1 MKVNACEVSH
11 LFELP
16 ELLPYDAS
24 EETDFL
30 QCLSHRWEDINDP
43 ELLGLIDERV
53 SVRRPM
59 YENDEN
65 IEFNDFSL
73 DIDTTETH
81 PIEIGNFAI
90 AYLEDVEFVGIV
102 RNICGESV
110 EIAYYDTQTG
120 ENETIE
126 VSMDS
131 VEIILP

>member
-1 MKVNACEVSH
+1 MLVNVCEVSH
-11 LFELP
+11 HFELP
-16 ELLPYDAS
+16 ELLPYSEA

-30 QCLSHRWEDINDP
+30 ECLSTRWEDINNP
-43 ELLGLIDERV
+43 EILGLIDERV

-59 YENDEN
+59 YEDDDT

-73 DIDTTETH
+73 NTDFNSTH
-81 PIEIGNFAI
+81 PLEIGNCVV

-102 RNICGESV
+102 RSLCGESV

-120 ENETIE
+120 ERDTIE
-126 VSMDS
+126 VSMDC